1 MNFCSNL
8 QLNLR
13 FKSKKVWSGQPGE
26 GSTYIQRRQLGAAD
40 VASITASTL
49 TALVSLPASEL
60 KPWHSVPQLPPG
72 LEMPFC
78 ASGPSCVPS
87 LFARRGEQ
95 LCFITFFRVGNL
107 WVHFTARA
115 WLCRAWYR
123 HDLRLLSNG
132 VKSLS
137 LKDWMPPERG
147 CTEPSM
153 LFTRGREDWNQ
164 RWCSLD
170 LPEALPSP
178 KCCVCNWDCSPLVTY
193 SAAASSC
200 LGSAS
205 KEQLCCCSVLL
216 FLLQK
221 RYLWALSFGLLQV
234 GSTSRHRAF
243 CGSGGAQES
252 IRGKLYCRQFSK
264 LRRGVQKLTYS
275 PFPLAVEFQFLMQR
289 RSFCYFRRAKC

>member
-40 VASITASTL
+40 VASVTASTL

-107 WVHFTARA
+107 RWVHFTARA

-200 LGSAS
+200 LGSAVVWC
-205 KEQLCCCSVLL
+205 CCCSCRRGI
-216 FLLQK
+216 FGH
-221 RYLWALSFGLLQV
+221 WALGCSRWAVLPGIVLSVDQEEPRKASEGSFTAGSSQSYAGGCKNWLIPLFPWLLN
-234 GSTSRHRAF
+234 SNS
-243 CGSGGAQES
+243 
-252 IRGKLYCRQFSK
+252 
-264 LRRGVQKLTYS
+264 
-275 PFPLAVEFQFLMQR
+275 
-289 RSFCYFRRAKC
+289 